1 MKPGSFISK
10 EESKLLQ
17 GVAVSLMVF
26 LHLFAFPERV
36 FVSFSFLF
44 NIGSVNLETLLAY
57 FGGICVSIFAF
68 NSGYG
73 MRKGAG
79 DLRLYR
85 LLPGYQNILK
95 RLWSFAQRFWIVFVV
110 FIGAGLLMNTYTWEP
125 ISLLRSFLGLNYSH
139 NEEWWYIGQYL
150 EFLAIFPLL
159 MLGLKM
165 IGRMRF
171 GNWIHLLVL
180 LLLIIVNVIFPTTYI
195 STHLFSFL
203 IGIYLASVPVY
214 EWVDRCLAKHP
225 FLYSCISFI
234 CLAFAFAIRTILAF
248 GSSFDYLITPFFVFG
263 FVGLLKCNFIRK
275 VLSFVLHLP
284 GKYSTYIWLTHTF
297 FGYYLFQ
304 KFTFFPKYSPLIF
317 LWCMILSIA
326 SGWILES
333 LLTLI
338 HKGFKTLKERS
349 QK

>member
-1 MKPGSFISK
+1 M
-10 EESKLLQ
+10 
-17 GVAVSLMVF
+17 AVSLMVF

-36 FVSFSFLF
+36 HVSFSFVF
-44 NIGSVNLETLLAY
+44 NIGPVNLETLLAY

-73 MRKGAG
+73 MRKAAG
-79 DLRLYR
+79 DLSLYR

-95 RLWSFAQRFWIVFVV
+95 RLWNFAQRFWIVFLV
-110 FIGAGLLMNTYTWEP
+110 FIGAGLLMNVYAWKP
-125 ISLLRSFLGLNYSH
+125 IPLLRCFLGIHHSY

-150 EFLAIFPLL
+150 QFLAIFPLL
-159 MLGLKM
+159 MLGLKV
-165 IGRMRF
+165 INHIRY
-171 GNWIHLLVL
+171 GNLLHTLVL
-180 LLLIIVNVIFPTTYI
+180 LSLIVVTIFYPI
-195 STHLFSFL
+195 PLINTHLLSFL
-203 IGIYLASVPVY
+203 VGIFLASVPVY
-214 EWVDRCLAKHP
+214 EWVHRHLAKHP
-225 FLYSCISFI
+225 FLYPCVALV
-234 CLAFAFAIRTILAF
+234 CLIFAFGVRTVLIANNTY
-248 GSSFDYLITPFFVFG
+248 DYLITPFFVFG

-275 VLSFVLHLP
+275 VLGFVLHLP

-333 LLTLI
+333 ALQLI
-338 HKGFKTLKERS
+338 HKVFRKMKERA
-349 QK
+349 KK